1 MRLGPD
7 DRVRPVEGFGGRLW
21 EVIGTFEKTKGG
33 PRERQR
39 RYLVRHPLR
48 TAPRQWPEFD
58 DARLS
63 IVWEGYLCEFEPRR
77 TSQYLLLKL
86 LAERRGGWV
95 DYATIGD
102 RILGNPL
109 AKAATVRQLKRRL
122 VVTLQQAGLDEL
134 AAAIT
139 ASRNEEGLKLDL

>member
-1 MRLGPD
+1 MGGDWHVREDEGRPRRRASTTVFGP
-7 DRVRPVEGFGGRLW
+7 PSF
-21 EVIGTFEKTKGG
+21 
-33 PRERQR
+33 
-39 RYLVRHPLR
+39 R